1 MDQTAE
7 AIGGIL
13 DLIAHM
19 TAEQRECFSVFLAK
33 YVHMSALVKAEIFP
47 IIANGTREEILN
59 ALGMEEYI

>member
-1 MDQTAE
+1 MDRTAE
-7 AIGGIL
+7 AIDGIL

-33 YVHMSALVKAEIFP
+33 YVHMSTSERAEIFH
-47 IIANGTREEILN
+47 GTREEILN